1 MNFIDHRISKRV
13 SAEFRRVVQGRTDII
28 NLDNGREIRNARW
41 SQKKLQF
48 TANYALLSR
57 QAQEELASAFYAAD
71 AMLYLFRFKD
81 HGDYKVINSPLAVED
96 GTKTPVQMTKRYSFG
111 VMQHDRIIQAVVNY
125 EVRDASNA
133 IITGTMDDSLGIF
146 TPDDDW
152 PAGGVTWSG
161 EFDVW
166 VRFGSDDF
174 DSTMH
179 TLDIATADVELR
191 EQRATR

>member
-57 QAQEELASAFYAAD
+57 QAQEELASAFYAAN

-81 HGDYKVINSPLAVED
+81 HGDYKVISSPLAVED
-96 GTKTPVQMTKRYSFG
+96 GAKTPVQMTKRYSFG
-111 VMQHDRIIQAVVNY
+111 VMHHDRIIQAVVNY